1 MAHLT
6 RFLMQDHARM
16 FRAIDASSKDSSHLP
31 TALAA
36 CDEIEA
42 HMTIEEEL
50 VYPILR
56 DEIDGREAD
65 TAEAEHDQA
74 KELIREIRD
83 LEPGD
88 PSLSQLMQQL
98 KQSVGE
104 HVDHEETDVIPRI
117 HEHLLGREWDL
128 GRLAWGMR
136 QDLLGDSHRPKSI
149 AAARK
154 VPNAG
159 WTGGNVANA
168 GW

>member
-6 RFLMQDHARM
+6 RFLMQDHARI
-16 FRAIDASSKDSSHLP
+16 FRAIDASSKDPSHLP

-65 TAEAEHDQA
+65 TAETEHDQV
-74 KELIREIRD
+74 KDLIREIRD

-88 PSLSQLMQQL
+88 PALGQMMQQL

-104 HVDHEETDVIPRI
+104 HVDHEETYVIPRI

-159 WTGGNVANA
+159 WTGGTVANA

>member
-6 RFLMQDHARM
+6 RFLMQDHARI
-16 FRAIDASSKDSSHLP
+16 FRCLDASAKDPSHLP

-42 HMTIEEEL
+42 HMTIEEEI

-65 TAEAEHDQA
+65 GAEKEHDQA
-74 KELIREIRD
+74 KEIVGEIRD

-88 PSLSQLMQQL
+88 PALSHLMMQL
-98 KQSVGE
+98 KQTVAE
-104 HVDHEETDVIPRI
+104 HVDHEENDVIPRL

-128 GRLAWGMR
+128 GRLAWGLR
-136 QDLLGDSHRPKSI
+136 QDLVGDSPRPKSI

>member
-6 RFLMQDHARM
+6 RFLMQDHARI
-16 FRAIDASSKDSSHLP
+16 FRCLDASAGNPGSLP

-42 HMTIEEEL
+42 HATIEEEL

-65 TAEAEHDQA
+65 AAEKEHDQA
-74 KELIREIRD
+74 KEIIREIRD

-88 PSLSQLMQQL
+88 PALSQLMMQL
-98 KQSVGE
+98 KQSVAE
-104 HVDHEETDVIPRI
+104 HIDHEETDVIPRL

-128 GRLAWGMR
+128 GRLAWGLR
-136 QDLLGDSHRPKSI
+136 QDLMGDSHRPKSI

-159 WTGGNVANA
+159 WTGGTANA

>member
-6 RFLMQDHARM
+6 RFLMQDHARI
-16 FRAIDASSKDSSHLP
+16 FRALDASAKNSSSLP

-65 TAEAEHDQA
+65 AAEAEHDQA
-74 KELIREIRD
+74 KDLIREIRD
-83 LEPGD
+83 LEAGD
-88 PSLSQLMQQL
+88 PALGQLMQQL

-104 HVDHEETDVIPRI
+104 HVDHEETDVIPRL
-117 HEHLLGREWDL
+117 HEHLLGREWDV

>member
-16 FRAIDASSKDSSHLP
+16 FRCLDAAEKAPSHLP

-42 HMTIEEEL
+42 HMTIEEEI
-50 VYPILR
+50 VYPVLR

-65 TAEAEHDQA
+65 EAEKEHDQA
-74 KELIREIRD
+74 KDLIREIRD
-83 LEPGD
+83 LDPGD
-88 PSLSQLMQQL
+88 PALSHMMMQL
-98 KQSVGE
+98 KQSVAE
-104 HVDHEETDVIPRI
+104 HVDHEETYVIPRI

-128 GRLAWGMR
+128 GRVAWGMR
-136 QDLLGDSHRPKSI
+136 QDLLGDSPRPKSLS
-149 AAARK
+149 AARK
-154 VPNAG
+154 HANAG
-159 WTGGNVANA
+159 WTGGTVANA

>member
-6 RFLMQDHARM
+6 RFLMQDHARI
-16 FRAIDASSKDSSHLP
+16 FRALDASGKNLSSLP

-42 HMTIEEEL
+42 HMTIEEEI

-65 TAEAEHDQA
+65 ESEKEHDQA
-74 KELIREIRD
+74 KDLIREIRD
-83 LEPGD
+83 LEAGD
-88 PSLSQLMQQL
+88 PALSHMMMQL
-98 KQSVGE
+98 KQSVAE
-104 HVDHEETDVIPRI
+104 HVDHEETYVIPRI

-128 GRLAWGMR
+128 GRVAWGMR
-136 QDLLGDSHRPKSI
+136 QDLLGDSKRPKSLS
-149 AAARK
+149 AAHQN
-154 VPNAG
+154 PNAG
-159 WTGGNVANA
+159 WSGGTVANA

>member
-6 RFLMQDHARM
+6 RFLMQDHARI
-16 FRAIDASSKDSSHLP
+16 FRCLDASAKDPSHLP

-42 HMTIEEEL
+42 HMTIEEEI

-65 TAEAEHDQA
+65 ESEKEHDQA
-74 KELIREIRD
+74 KEIVREIRD

-88 PSLSQLMQQL
+88 PALSHLMMQL
-98 KQSVGE
+98 KQTVAE
-104 HVDHEETDVIPRI
+104 HVDHEETDVIPRL

-128 GRLAWGMR
+128 GRVAWGLR
-136 QDLLGDSHRPKSI
+136 QDLVGDSPRPKSI

>member
-1 MAHLT
+1 
-6 RFLMQDHARM
+6 
-16 FRAIDASSKDSSHLP
+16 
-31 TALAA
+31 
-36 CDEIEA
+36 
-42 HMTIEEEL
+42 MTIEEEL

-65 TAEAEHDQA
+65 ESEKEHDQA
-74 KELIREIRD
+74 KDLIREIRD
-83 LEPGD
+83 LEAGD
-88 PSLSQLMQQL
+88 PALAQLMQQL

-104 HVDHEETDVIPRI
+104 HVDHEETDVIPRL
-117 HEHLLGREWDL
+117 HEHLLGREWDI